1 VADSLEGPRDS
12 YARGPRRDRRKAR
25 AALTKGKRYWRLG
38 FRGAIPLLLV
48 CLTLLGS
55 VAIPARQTWLITRI
69 LRETVEGL
77 APARLLVE
85 QLQSG
90 LGKEVV
96 TLQSYAIS
104 GDDSLIGE
112 YRATVAIDD
121 RRVESLR
128 TLAERSEG
136 LSPGRVSELA
146 LRVEKWHDF
155 SSALLSRGDSAAR
168 RLIASDLGSGE
179 AIFDSSLAEIA
190 TLSSELA
197 ALSNARDERVSSLE
211 QMSIAVN
218 AVLVLAAMV
227 AMAGVLMLTLR
238 ERRLTAV
245 LRRSLREA
253 RGRAR
258 REAALRE
265 ASEAL
270 AGAYTTIDVTQ
281 RIARAALRAMQ
292 GRGAFVARI
301 SKYDGEPPEVVVRA
315 VMGDDVLP
323 VSARR
328 AYESSYTKLAIEKG
342 APILVD
348 DLQPL
353 EEGGSFGGFPYPGGS
368 AIVVPLNDGA
378 NPVGALFVL
387 GSPDAPFKRGSVS
400 RAEVFGHLAT
410 LAYEKVR
417 LIEEAH
423 EQRRALERVA
433 QSRARLMRGFSHD
446 VKNPIGAAD
455 GFAELLAMG
464 LYGELNE
471 QQKASVER
479 MRRSIQ
485 TALALIEDLH
495 ELARAETGMVT
506 LALERVDLAELV
518 QSMSEE
524 YHATAAASGLALSV
538 TIECDDAVVETDPAR
553 VRQIAANLLS
563 NAIKYTDQGSVQLR
577 VANAR
582 ADESGRWVLL
592 EFTDSGMGIAPD
604 KQEYIFEEFSRAG
617 GSDRAGAGLG
627 LAISRLLAQALGGR
641 ITVNSAEGRGST
653 FTLWLPADEVHWGLT
668 PLPAGNG
675 V

>member
-1 VADSLEGPRDS
+1 MDGSLDSSTDS
-12 YARGPRRDRRKAR
+12 YVGGPRRSRRKAR
-25 AALTKGKRYWRLG
+25 AAVTKGKKHWRLG
-38 FRGAIPLLLV
+38 VRGAIPLLLV

-69 LRETVEGL
+69 LRETIEGL
-77 APARLLVE
+77 APARLLIE

-90 LGKEVV
+90 LGKELV

-112 YRATVAIDD
+112 YRATVAIDN

-128 TLAERSEG
+128 
-136 LSPGRVSELA
+136 ELA
-146 LRVEKWHDF
+146 DRSDALTPDRANELARRVEEWHGF
-155 SSALLSRGDSAAR
+155 TNSMVSHGDSVAR
-168 RLIASDLGSGE
+168 RLIADDLGPGRVL
-179 AIFDSSLAEIA
+179 FDSSITEIA
-190 TLSSELA
+190 RLSSELA
-197 ALSNARDERVSSLE
+197 MLSDERAERVSSLE

-218 AVLVLAAMV
+218 AALVLAAMV

-245 LRRSLREA
+245 LKRSLREA

-270 AGAYTTIDVTQ
+270 AGAYTMIDVTQ
-281 RIARAALRAMQ
+281 RIARAALQAMQ

-301 SKYDGEPPEVVVRA
+301 SQHDGEPPEVVVRS

-323 VSARR
+323 VGARR
-328 AYESSYTKLAIEKG
+328 PYESSYTKLAIEKG
-342 APILVD
+342 GPILVD

-353 EEGGSFGGFPYPGGS
+353 EDGGSFGGVPYPGGS
-368 AIVVPLNDGA
+368 AIIVPLNDGA
-378 NPVGALFVL
+378 VPVGALFVL
-387 GSPDAPFKRGSVS
+387 ASVHAPFRRGSVS

-455 GFAELLAMG
+455 GFAELLSMG
-464 LYGELNE
+464 LYGDLNE

-495 ELARAETGMVT
+495 ELARAETGMV
-506 LALERVDLAELV
+506 ALSFERVDLAELV

-563 NAIKYTDQGSVQLR
+563 NAIKYTERGSVQLR
-577 VANAR
+577 VASTR
-582 ADESGRWVLL
+582 VSDDDGSDESSRWVLL

-604 KQEYIFEEFSRAG
+604 KQEYIFEEFSRVG

-641 ITVNSAEGRGST
+641 LTVNSAEGRGST
-653 FTLWLPADEVHWGLT
+653 FTLWLPAD
-668 PLPAGNG
+668 G
-675 V
+675 VRS

>member
-1 VADSLEGPRDS
+1 
-12 YARGPRRDRRKAR
+12 
-25 AALTKGKRYWRLG
+25 
-38 FRGAIPLLLV
+38 LLLV

-55 VAIPARQTWLITRI
+55 VAVPARQTWVITHI

-128 TLAERSEG
+128 GLAERSED
-136 LSPGRVSELA
+136 LSPGRVNDLA
-146 LRVEKWHDF
+146 RRVEEWHGF
-155 SSALLSRGDSAAR
+155 TNSIVSRSDSAAR
-168 RLIASDLGSGE
+168 RLIASELGRGQ
-179 AIFDSSLAEIA
+179 AVFDSSLGEIA
-190 TLSSELA
+190 ALSSELA
-197 ALSNARDERVSSLE
+197 ALSDARDEHVGSLE
-211 QMSIAVN
+211 QMSIVVN
-218 AVLVLAAMV
+218 ATLVLAAMV

-270 AGAYTTIDVTQ
+270 AGAYTMLDVTQ

-292 GRGAFVARI
+292 GRGTAVARI
-301 SKYDGEPPEVVVRA
+301 SQHEGEPPDVVVRA
-315 VMGDDVLP
+315 VMGDEILP
-323 VSARR
+323 VGARR
-328 AYESSYTKLAIEKG
+328 AYENSYTKLAIEKG

-353 EEGGSFGGFPYPGGS
+353 EEGGSFGGHPYPGGS
-368 AIVVPLNDGA
+368 AIIVPLNDGTA
-378 NPVGALFVL
+378 PVGALFVL
-387 GSPDAPFKRGSVS
+387 GSADAPFSRGSVS

-455 GFAELLAMG
+455 GFAELLATG
-464 LYGELNE
+464 LYGDLNE

-479 MRRSIQ
+479 MRRNIR

-495 ELARAETGMVT
+495 ELARAETGMVS
-506 LALERVDLAELV
+506 LSLERVDLAELV
-518 QSMSEE
+518 RSMSEE
-524 YHATAAASGLALSV
+524 YHATAAASGLSLTV
-538 TIECDDAVVETDPAR
+538 TVECDDAVVETDRAR
-553 VRQIAANLLS
+553 VRQITANLLS
-563 NAIKYTDQGSVQLR
+563 NAIKYTDRGSVALR
-577 VANAR
+577 VACTHTS
-582 ADESGRWVLL
+582 ADDGVGESGRWVLL
-592 EFTDSGMGIAPD
+592 ELTDSGIGIAPD
-604 KQEYIFEEFSRAG
+604 RQDYIFEEFSRVG

-627 LAISRLLAQALGGR
+627 LAISKLLAQALGGR
-641 ITVNSAEGRGST
+641 ITVSSAEGRGST
-653 FTLWLPADEVHWGLT
+653 FTLWLPAD
-668 PLPAGNG
+668 G
-675 V
+675 VKA

>member
-1 VADSLEGPRDS
+1 
-12 YARGPRRDRRKAR
+12 
-25 AALTKGKRYWRLG
+25 
-38 FRGAIPLLLV
+38 
-48 CLTLLGS
+48 
-55 VAIPARQTWLITRI
+55 
-69 LRETVEGL
+69 
-77 APARLLVE
+77 
-85 QLQSG
+85 
-90 LGKEVV
+90 
-96 TLQSYAIS
+96 
-104 GDDSLIGE
+104 
-112 YRATVAIDD
+112 
-121 RRVESLR
+121 
-128 TLAERSEG
+128 
-136 LSPGRVSELA
+136 
-146 LRVEKWHDF
+146 
-155 SSALLSRGDSAAR
+155 
-168 RLIASDLGSGE
+168 
-179 AIFDSSLAEIA
+179 
-190 TLSSELA
+190 
-197 ALSNARDERVSSLE
+197 
-211 QMSIAVN
+211 MSIAVN
-218 AVLVLAAMV
+218 AALVLAAMV

-245 LRRSLREA
+245 LKRSLREA

-270 AGAYTTIDVTQ
+270 AGAYTMIDVTQ
-281 RIARAALRAMQ
+281 RIARAALQAMQ

-301 SKYDGEPPEVVVRA
+301 SQHDGEPPEVVVRS

-323 VSARR
+323 VGARR

-342 APILVD
+342 GPILVD

-353 EEGGSFGGFPYPGGS
+353 EDGGSFGGVPYPGGS
-368 AIVVPLNDGA
+368 AIILPLNDGA
-378 NPVGALFVL
+378 VPVGALFVL
-387 GSPDAPFKRGSVS
+387 ASLQAPFRRGSVS

-455 GFAELLAMG
+455 GFAELLSMG
-464 LYGELNE
+464 LYGDLNE

-495 ELARAETGMVT
+495 ERARAETGMVT
-506 LALERVDLAELV
+506 LARERVDLAELV
-518 QSMSEE
+518 RSMSEE

-563 NAIKYTDQGSVQLR
+563 NAIKYTERGSVQLR
-577 VANAR
+577 VASAR
-582 ADESGRWVLL
+582 VGDDDGSDESSRWLLL

-604 KQEYIFEEFSRAG
+604 KQEYIFEEFSRVG

-641 ITVNSAEGRGST
+641 LTVNSAEGRGST
-653 FTLWLPADEVHWGLT
+653 FSLWLPAD
-668 PLPAGNG
+668 G
-675 V
+675 VRS

>member
-1 VADSLEGPRDS
+1 VDGTLESPADSRAG
-12 YARGPRRDRRKAR
+12 GPRRNRGRAR
-25 AALTKGKRYWRLG
+25 AAIDKGKKHWRLG
-38 FRGAIPLLLV
+38 FRGALPLLLV

-55 VAIPARQTWLITRI
+55 VAIPARQTWIITRI

-112 YRATVAIDD
+112 YRAAVAMDD
-121 RRVESLR
+121 RRVEALR
-128 TLAERSEG
+128 GLAERSHA
-136 LSPGRVSELA
+136 LSPGRVNDLA
-146 LRVEKWHDF
+146 RRVEEWHGFTNSIIPRD
-155 SSALLSRGDSAAR
+155 DSAAR
-168 RLIASDLGSGE
+168 RLIASDLGRGE
-179 AIFDSSLAEIA
+179 AVFDSSLAEIA
-190 TLSSELA
+190 ALSSELA
-197 ALSNARDERVSSLE
+197 ALSDARDERVSSLE

-218 AVLVLAAMV
+218 ASLVLAAMV

-258 REAALRE
+258 REVALRE

-270 AGAYTTIDVTQ
+270 AGAYTMIDVTHG
-281 RIARAALRAMQ
+281 IARAALRAMQ
-292 GRGAFVARI
+292 GRGAAVARI
-301 SKYDGEPPEVVVRA
+301 SHHDGEPAEVVVRA
-315 VMGDDVLP
+315 VTGDEILP
-323 VSARR
+323 VGARR
-328 AYESSYTKLAIEKG
+328 AYDNSYTKLAIEKG

-348 DLQPL
+348 DLRPL
-353 EEGGSFGGFPYPGGS
+353 EEGGSFGGHPYPGGS
-368 AIVVPLNDGA
+368 AIVVPLDDGTD
-378 NPVGALFVL
+378 PVGALFVIA
-387 GSPDAPFKRGSVS
+387 SADAPFRRGSVS
-400 RAEVFGHLAT
+400 RAHVFGHLAT

-464 LYGELNE
+464 LYGDLNE

-479 MRRSIQ
+479 MRRSIR

-506 LALERVDLAELV
+506 LALERVNLVELV
-518 QSMSEE
+518 RSLSEE
-524 YHATAAASGLALSV
+524 YHATAAASGLALTV
-538 TIECDDAVVETDPAR
+538 TVECDDAVVETDPAR

-563 NAIKYTDQGSVQLR
+563 NAIKYTEQGSVQLR
-577 VANAR
+577 VACTHAGGGDG
-582 ADESGRWVLL
+582 AGQSGRWVLL
-592 EFTDSGMGIAPD
+592 ELTDSGMGIAPD
-604 KQEYIFEEFSRAG
+604 RQDYIFEEFSRVG
-617 GSDRAGAGLG
+617 GSGRSGAGLG
-627 LAISRLLAQALGGR
+627 LAISKLLAQALGGR
-641 ITVNSAEGRGST
+641 ITVSSAEGRGST
-653 FTLWLPADEVHWGLT
+653 FTLWLPAD
-668 PLPAGNG
+668 G
-675 V
+675 VRS

>member
-1 VADSLEGPRDS
+1 MDESLENPADSS
-12 YARGPRRDRRKAR
+12 VRGPRRKRRKAR
-25 AALTKGKRYWRLG
+25 AAITRGKRHWRLG
-38 FRGAIPLLLV
+38 IRGAIPLLLV
-48 CLTLLGS
+48 CLTLVGS

-77 APARLLVE
+77 APARLLIE

-90 LGKEVV
+90 LGKELV

-121 RRVESLR
+121 RRVDTLR
-128 TLAERSEG
+128 DLAARSNA
-136 LSPGRVSELA
+136 LSPDRADALA
-146 LRVEKWHDF
+146 RRVEEWHGFNDSIV
-155 SSALLSRGDSAAR
+155 SSGDSAAR
-168 RLIASDLGSGE
+168 RLIASDLDRGE
-179 AIFDSSLAEIA
+179 ALFDSSLAEIA
-190 TLSSELA
+190 RLSSELA
-197 ALSNARDERVSSLE
+197 ALSDARDERVSSLE

-218 AVLVLAAMV
+218 AALVLAAMV

-270 AGAYTTIDVTQ
+270 AGAYTMIDVTQ
-281 RIARAALRAMQ
+281 RIARAALHAMQ
-292 GRGAFVARI
+292 GRGTAVARI
-301 SKYDGEPPEVVVRA
+301 SQHDGEPPEVVVRA

-323 VSARR
+323 VGARR
-328 AYESSYTKLAIEKG
+328 PYESSYTKLAIEKG

-353 EEGGSFGGFPYPGGS
+353 EEGGSFGDHPYPGGS
-368 AIVVPLNDGA
+368 AIIVPLNDGTA
-378 NPVGALFVL
+378 PVGALFVL
-387 GSPDAPFKRGSVS
+387 ASADAPFRRGSVS

-471 QQKASVER
+471 QQSASVER

-485 TALALIEDLH
+485 TAIALIEDLH

-506 LALERVDLAELV
+506 LALGLTVD
-518 QSMSEE
+518 
-524 YHATAAASGLALSV
+524 
-538 TIECDDAVVETDPAR
+538 CDDAVVETDPAR
-553 VRQIAANLLS
+553 VRQIVANLLS
-563 NAIKYTDQGSVQLR
+563 NAIKYTDRGSVQLR
-577 VANAR
+577 VANAHVNGDDG
-582 ADESGRWVLL
+582 AGESGSWVLL

-604 KQEYIFEEFSRAG
+604 KQDYIFEEFSRVG

-653 FTLWLPADEVHWGLT
+653 FTLWLPMTGSGL
-668 PLPAGNG
+668 
-675 V
+675 